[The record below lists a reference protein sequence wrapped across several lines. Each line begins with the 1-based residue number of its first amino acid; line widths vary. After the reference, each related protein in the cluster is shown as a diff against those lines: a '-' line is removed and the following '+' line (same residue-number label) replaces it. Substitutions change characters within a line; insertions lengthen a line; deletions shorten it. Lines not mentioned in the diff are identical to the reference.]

1 MNPIEDFIT
10 IQAYEAL
17 SDGIIIYSTGSG
29 AHPLYANQAA
39 LTLCECDSFEEL
51 CAYCHNDY
59 LEFFH
64 PDDYKH
70 HIDTIQLAWKST
82 DNFEH
87 HVQYRIISKQGNT
100 RLLADSGKVISI
112 PGYSKCYIC
121 VLTEVEHQFDL
132 SGESGDILTGL
143 LSLGQFTQFCENLFR
158 TEGNRKDVQLYQ
170 IAYFNIRHF
179 KDYNMEMGSKKGDV
193 VIKALGDIISKWST
207 TKVIARIGG
216 DQFVALT
223 QARDMKERITNVQ
236 EEFEFQFGKFGM
248 SLKAGVYPVERY
260 DQDVYVACDLAKL
273 ACDSIKT
280 SHQSICIYDDN
291 LSKRIKISNYV
302 LHNLDEAMEKQ
313 YIQVYY
319 QPVVRALTGKLCG
332 AEALARWID
341 PEIGFLSP
349 ADFIPVLEDNHM
361 ITKLDLYILE
371 SICARLK
378 DYEEWGVPMIP
389 ISFNLSRIDFVDY
402 DIFDEVEKIV
412 KKYGV
417 SRDLINVEITESMV
431 MGDADIFTREIARFR
446 KGGYQVWMDDFG
458 SGYSSLNILQKYRF
472 DEIKLDMQF
481 LANFNERSKNIIRSI
496 ILMAKNL
503 GVQTLAEGVETQEQ
517 YEFLRSIGCEK
528 LQGYF
533 FSRPLPAGQFR
544 EADIAAPKRIEKRA
558 WTKYYDAIGTSNF
571 ITDRAV
577 ALAEY
582 DGQNISLLF
591 MNNTFENVLQEIGAK
606 SLEVVNHN
614 MNSPMSA
621 ISQQFRDLRESCHVG
636 NGVHEIVYTVR
647 GYYVRLR
654 VECLAEF
661 ENYGAFIL
669 EIFNLSSNTQQH
681 DKFDYVHREMNGLFD
696 MICRIDL
703 NTEEVEFIRQGEY
716 MDLTESASLAAV
728 KQYAPTLDA
737 ARSLIHPRDLAEYN
751 LFIDPY
757 TLRERVEKEN
767 KGYITGYFRTK
778 GWNGSFVWKAHT
790 IFYNIETNMAIYC
803 SRVAPL
809 EDGSLKKRL
818 LPEWGLEDYD
828 AGNAG
833 LDRYIN
839 KGLLNSQTINIFWKD
854 TERRFAGANEQ
865 FLKTYG
871 FQDVSEILGKTDED
885 MLWHVEEG
893 PFADDEWC
901 VLKEGAI
908 LRNRHGRCIIKG
920 VAHDIIAS
928 KEPIYDNG
936 KIVGLLGT
944 FLIVDEVSSN
954 GDIPLSANTRDT
966 LTGLM
971 SATALTDLV
980 SKYVESFRLRN
991 ENFAVVRIT
1000 FSEYFRVAQ
1009 SYGHK
1014 IATQM
1019 LKAVGELITSEFGV
1033 TGSAARLYGGNFV
1046 VLAKSARKDRIQALA
1061 DKIRQTLENTHELAG
1076 YPVTLNPT
1084 TELYFA
1090 DEIEDIHAIIGLASG
1105 GTAMDIEERKRLEE
1119 KLSSYNLQLNTVV
1132 DAIPGGIAIH
1142 KIMNDGSY
1150 EIVYSSA
1157 GVARITGRTV
1167 TEFME
1172 ITAKGSAAGVL
1183 ESDKAYATNAV
1194 YEAVQNN
1201 QPVNVSYRLWH
1212 KDGYPIWVNMKGRI
1226 IGEEDGCPLLL
1237 LVFQNISEVNQSFEM
1252 ALNEALVGVIVN
1264 SQENDD
1270 ILYENESAQ
1279 KIIDDYFDGDIF
1291 ALRKEAKAACKS
1303 DDTADQYFETV
1314 CRNRHFLLHV
1324 FNRVWNGHKSKIIY
1338 IMDNTAKYA
1347 AIAEMINALT
1357 QDFLNVFQIN
1367 TKTGLGQTLK
1377 LEGHVTDGMPS
1388 DSTVIYSAQDIIERY
1403 TRERVHEADRAMF
1416 LRELSCEGIEANLQ
1430 DRDEYSFIYRIQVD
1444 GEVHTF
1450 QAKVIRKDQE
1460 NNYILGFLNIDALIH
1475 IQTMNTQLKE
1485 IVESLPGAMV
1495 VVKRDTNGTLSR
1507 VYASPRS
1514 LEYLR
1519 EETVYTESGEEILS
1533 YVHPDDLEQV
1543 RKKLKESTHFQKE
1556 LVMTYRMLCK
1566 DQSIRWVRHESNA
1579 LPQPDGTCLYYV
1591 MYTDITKEKQV
1602 ELERKASLA
1611 ERYGEYLN
1619 YRFHGEDESHTL
1631 AIADFQSSLLSAI
1644 AGANVSMH
1652 IINLEDRTFMTISCA
1667 EHVEKVIGGTRD
1679 GQEAVNRILT
1689 MLIHPESQKEAR
1701 QFLDLSTLAARLKGQ
1716 TVLKSDFRGLVSGW
1730 ERGQFIPVSL
1740 DQNGQPKEAV
1750 FIVQHIQSDKAK
1762 EENLRKA
1769 SEIDGLSQLLN
1780 HISGERRVNSY
1791 LENGGFGMFCLMD
1804 VDKFKT
1810 INDTYGHAIGD
1821 MVISAVSQCMRDT
1834 FRDGDILMRLGGDEF
1849 GVFAPGL
1856 VDRSACTN
1864 RIDTLNK
1871 KLSAIKFET
1880 TELRVSVSI
1889 GTVIRDNTEE
1899 YREFEQ
1905 LYRAADSLMYVQ
1917 KKAKAASEQTM
1928 LDMELTDEMP
1938 GAMLVYSADE
1948 EERILFASRG
1958 LVELFDCDS
1967 NEQLMAFTE
1976 GTFKNIVHPKERER
1990 VYREIQEQ
1998 LIESGEAQM
2007 DHVCYHIIS
2016 AKGVI
2021 KNVEDYGHLT
2031 TSQRFGKA
2039 FFVTITEIAD

>member
-1 MNPIEDFIT
+1 M
-10 IQAYEAL
+10 
-17 SDGIIIYSTGSG
+17 
-29 AHPLYANQAA
+29 
-39 LTLCECDSFEEL
+39 
-51 CAYCHNDY
+51 
-59 LEFFH
+59 
-64 PDDYKH
+64 
-70 HIDTIQLAWKST
+70 
-82 DNFEH
+82 
-87 HVQYRIISKQGNT
+87 
-100 RLLADSGKVISI
+100 
-112 PGYSKCYIC
+112 
-121 VLTEVEHQFDL
+121 
-132 SGESGDILTGL
+132 
-143 LSLGQFTQFCENLFR
+143 
-158 TEGNRKDVQLYQ
+158 
-170 IAYFNIRHF
+170 
-179 KDYNMEMGSKKGDV
+179 
-193 VIKALGDIISKWST
+193 
-207 TKVIARIGG
+207 
-216 DQFVALT
+216 
-223 QARDMKERITNVQ
+223 
-236 EEFEFQFGKFGM
+236 
-248 SLKAGVYPVERY
+248 KAGVYPVESY

-280 SHQSICIYDDN
+280 SKQSICIYDEN
-291 LSKRIKISNYV
+291 LSKQIKTSNYV
-302 LHNLDEAMEKQ
+302 LHHLDEAMEKQ

-349 ADFIPVLEDNHM
+349 GDFIPVLEDNHM
-361 ITKLDLYILE
+361 ITKLDLYVLE

-378 DYEEWGVPMIP
+378 DFEERGVPLVP
-389 ISFNLSRIDFVDY
+389 ISFNLSRIDFIDF
-402 DIFDEVEKIV
+402 DIFEEVEKIV
-412 KKYGV
+412 KRYGV
-417 SRDLINVEITESMV
+417 SRDLIKVEITESMV

-458 SGYSSLNILQKYRF
+458 SGYSSLNILQNYRF

-481 LANFNERSKNIIRSI
+481 LANFNERSKSIIRSI

-544 EADIAAPKRIEKRA
+544 EADIAAPERIEKRA

-582 DGQNISLLF
+582 DGKNISLLF
-591 MNNTFENVLQEIGAK
+591 MNDTFKKVLGEIGAR
-606 SLEVVNHN
+606 SLDVVNHN

-621 ISQQFRDLRESCHVG
+621 ISQQFRNLRESCHVG

-669 EIFNLSSNTQQH
+669 EIFNLSSDAQQH

-716 MDLTESASLAAV
+716 MDLTESASMAAV
-728 KQYAPTLDA
+728 KQYGPTLDA

-757 TLRERVEKEN
+757 TLRERLEKEN
-767 KGYITGYFRTK
+767 KGYITGYFRTRA
-778 GWNGSFVWKAHT
+778 WNGSFVWKAHT
-790 IFYNIETNMAIYC
+790 VFYNMETNMAVYC
-803 SRVAPL
+803 SRLAPL
-809 EDGSLKKRL
+809 EEGSLKKRL
-818 LPEWGLEDYD
+818 LAEWGAEE
-828 AGNAG
+828 G
-833 LDRYIN
+833 LDVGNTGWERTVN
-839 KGLLNSQTINIFWKD
+839 KGLLNSQTISIFWKD
-854 TERRFAGANEQ
+854 TKRRFVGANEQ

-871 FQDVSEILGKTDED
+871 FRDVSEILGKTDED

-893 PFADDEWC
+893 PFADDEWR
-901 VLKEGAI
+901 VLKEGVI

-944 FLIVDEVSSN
+944 FLVVDEVSSN
-954 GDIPLSANTRDT
+954 GDIPLSAHTRDT

-971 SATALTDLV
+971 SATALTDLI

-1000 FSEYFRVAQ
+1000 FSEYFRMAQ
-1009 SYGHK
+1009 AYGHK

-1019 LKAVGELITSEFGV
+1019 LKAVGELITGEFGV

-1046 VLAKSARKDRIQALA
+1046 VLAKSAQKERLVVLV

-1084 TELYFA
+1084 IKLYFA
-1090 DEIEDIHAIIGLASG
+1090 DEVEDIHAIIGLASG

-1172 ITAKGSAAGVL
+1172 ITAEGSAAGVL
-1183 ESDKAYATNAV
+1183 ENDKAYAMNAV
-1194 YEAVQNN
+1194 YEAVRNN

-1212 KDGYPIWVNMKGRI
+1212 KDGYPIWVNMKGRV

-1237 LVFQNISEVNQSFEM
+1237 LVFQNISEVNKSFEM
-1252 ALNEALVGVIVN
+1252 ALDEALVGVIVN
-1264 SQENDD
+1264 SQENDE
-1270 ILYENESAQ
+1270 ILYENESAR
-1279 KIIDDYFDGDIF
+1279 KIIDDYFDGDMT
-1291 ALRKEAKAACKS
+1291 ALRKEAQAVRAS
-1303 DDTADQYFETV
+1303 DDTADQYFETL
-1314 CRNRHFLLHV
+1314 CRGRHFLLHV
-1324 FNRVWNGHKSKIIY
+1324 FNRVWNGRKSKIIY

-1347 AIAEMINALT
+1347 AIAEIT
-1357 QDFLNVFQIN
+1357 DSLN
-1367 TKTGLGQTLK
+1367 
-1377 LEGHVTDGMPS
+1377 HV
-1388 DSTVIYSAQDIIERY
+1388 
-1403 TRERVHEADRAMF
+1403 
-1416 LRELSCEGIEANLQ
+1416 
-1430 DRDEYSFIYRIQVD
+1430 
-1444 GEVHTF
+1444 
-1450 QAKVIRKDQE
+1450 
-1460 NNYILGFLNIDALIH
+1460 
-1475 IQTMNTQLKE
+1475 QTMNTQLKQ

-1495 VVKRDTNGTLSR
+1495 VVHRDTNGILSR

-1514 LEYLR
+1514 LQYLR

-1533 YVHPDDLEQV
+1533 YVHPDDLELV
-1543 RKKLKESTHFQKE
+1543 REKMKESTYSRKE
-1556 LVMTYRMLCK
+1556 LVMTYRMLGK
-1566 DQSIRWVRHESNA
+1566 DQSVRWVRHESNA

-1591 MYTDITKEKQV
+1591 MYTDITREKQV
-1602 ELERKASLA
+1602 ELERRASLA

-1619 YRFHGEDESHTL
+1619 YRAHGEDESHAL
-1631 AIADFQSSLLSAI
+1631 AIADFQSSLLTAI

-1652 IINLEDRTFMTISCA
+1652 IINLEDHSFMTISCA
-1667 EHVEKVIGGTRD
+1667 DHVKKVIGETKD
-1679 GQEAVNRILT
+1679 GQEAANRILT
-1689 MLIHPESQKEAR
+1689 MLIHPESQEEAR

-1716 TVLKSDFRGLVSGW
+1716 SVLKGDFRGVVSGW
-1730 ERGQFIPVSL
+1730 ERGQFFPVSL
-1740 DQNGQPKEAV
+1740 GKDGQLKEAV
-1750 FIVQHIQSDKAK
+1750 LIVQHIQSEKAK

-1769 SEIDGLSQLLN
+1769 SQIDGLSQLLN
-1780 HISGERRVNSY
+1780 HISGEQRVNSC
-1791 LENGGFGMFCLMD
+1791 LEKGDFGTFFLMD

-1810 INDTYGHAIGD
+1810 INDTYGHVIGD
-1821 MVISAVSQCMRDT
+1821 QAIRAVSQCMRDT

-1856 VDRSACTN
+1856 VDRSACEG
-1864 RIDTLNK
+1864 RVDTLNT
-1871 KLSAIKFET
+1871 KLSAIKFED
-1880 TELRVSVSI
+1880 TELRVSVSV
-1889 GTVIRDNTEE
+1889 GAVIRDNTKE
-1899 YREFEQ
+1899 YTRFEQ
-1905 LYRAADSLMYVQ
+1905 LYRAADSLMYRQ
-1917 KKAKAASEQTM
+1917 KREKTA
-1928 LDMELTDEMP
+1928 EMQ
-1938 GAMLVYSADE
+1938 AMPD
-1948 EERILFASRG
+1948 
-1958 LVELFDCDS
+1958 
-1967 NEQLMAFTE
+1967 TE
-1976 GTFKNIVHPKERER
+1976 FPMV
-1990 VYREIQEQ
+1990 
-1998 LIESGEAQM
+1998 
-2007 DHVCYHIIS
+2007 
-2016 AKGVI
+2016 
-2021 KNVEDYGHLT
+2021 
-2031 TSQRFGKA
+2031 
-2039 FFVTITEIAD
+2039 